1 MKQEM
6 NTIGAYRSELESK
19 RNLVL
24 EFQKM
29 YGAYFMCK
37 VDVES
42 DLLNLSFEELKERY
56 TPLAE

>member
-1 MKQEM
+1 M